1 METKPTKENEKIL
14 GDVIAQKVKDEL
26 ELKSNFAQD
35 IVDNCDISK
44 PKLQEDN

>member
-14 GDVIAQKVKDEL
+14 GDMVAQNIKDNL
-26 ELKSNFAQD
+26 NQKTSAQD
-35 IVDNCDISK
+35 IINNCDISK